1 MFNIFRGT
9 NKLKP
14 ERGKDL
20 KIELFET
27 DQWSQL
33 LAESEKKPVFIFKH
47 SSRCGTSSMVLRRF
61 EKQMQER
68 EQSYYFLDIFAC
80 RSLSNTI
87 AESMEIRHES
97 PQLLV
102 LKDGKAFKH
111 ASHFGILDILQSVPY

>member
-1 MFNIFRGT
+1 MFNLFGGT

-14 ERGKDL
+14 ESGKDL
-20 KIELFET
+20 KIELSGT

-33 LAESEKKPVFIFKH
+33 LAESEKQAVFIFKH
-47 SSRCGTSSMVLRRF
+47 SSRCGTSSMVFRRF
-61 EKQMQER
+61 EKQMRER

-80 RSLSNTI
+80 RSLSNMI
-87 AESMEIRHES
+87 AESLDVRHES

-111 ASHFGILDILQSVPY
+111 ASHFGILDIL